1 MSCEENNSFKCGFLK
16 LQVFFWLL
24 FNRKSNKFCLGAQKL
39 KLKYKQVE
47 TNKQNFMKTYQLQT
61 LSDKKADILHRKL
74 DRQKKQLRIKKL
86 RNFYRDYK
94 IILGLK

>member
-1 MSCEENNSFKCGFLK
+1 M
-16 LQVFFWLL
+16 QVFWLL

-47 TNKQNFMKTYQLQT
+47 TNKQNFRKTYQLQT
-61 LSDKKADILHRKL
+61 LSDKEADILHRKL
-74 DRQKKQLRIKKL
+74 DRQKQLHIKKL
-86 RNFYRDYK
+86 RNSYRDYK